1 MSNKATSNKAR
12 RSMSLVMNVTIRVGA
27 IISLCFIALG
37 FAVQQSIHHHFLEQD
52 ANELQVIEATVKSA
66 LNQATNGSDNT
77 LLSREELK
85 VYLEDTISGHHGV
98 YFGIFDHAQQLLYK
112 NDELD
117 FQPLIDN
124 NHINKSVTPKT
135 LYSWDTPDHNYWGT
149 LLATRLYSS
158 DPKKTWIIAVAA
170 QTDFHHSF
178 MTTFF
183 RTLWS
188 LMVLASLL
196 TTFAAWLAI
205 RNGHRPLHQISTEI
219 KSITSEQLNR
229 RLNTHNIP
237 PELLELV
244 ESFNI
249 MITSMDSVFQKLSH
263 FSADIAHELHTPIT
277 NLSTQTQVALNQAR
291 TTEEYQEIL
300 YSNLEEYN
308 RLSTI
313 VRDMLWL
320 AKTDN
325 NILTLKK
332 TELEIKKEVENL
344 FDYFEA
350 WAEEQGISLKVQ
362 GDTLNIQADKN
373 LIQRALSN
381 LLTNA
386 IRHASPNTAVTIRL
400 ESTENTVHITVENI
414 GSIIPDEH
422 INHIFDRF
430 YRIDP
435 SRQRHFLNEGIGLG
449 LSIVQSIVQAHKG
462 SINVTSSNEI
472 TRFTLSLPYKSI

>member
-1 MSNKATSNKAR
+1 
-12 RSMSLVMNVTIRVGA
+12 MSLIMNVTIRVGV

-52 ANELQVIEATVKSA
+52 ADELQVIEATVKSA
-66 LNQATNGSDNT
+66 LNQAINGSDNT

-85 VYLEDTISGHHGV
+85 VYLENTISGHHGV

-135 LYSWDTPDHNYWGT
+135 LYSWDTPGHNYWGT
-149 LLATRLYSS
+149 LLATKLYSS

-205 RNGHRPLHQISTEI
+205 RNGHRPLHQISTQI

-244 ESFNI
+244 ESFNT

-263 FSADIAHELHTPIT
+263 FSADIAHELRTPIT

-291 TTEEYQEIL
+291 STAEYQEIL

-325 NILTLKK
+325 NILTLEK
-332 TELEIKKEVENL
+332 TELDIKKEVENL

-362 GDTLNIQADKN
+362 GDILHIQADKN

-386 IRHASPNTAVTIRL
+386 IRHASPNTAVTIIL
-400 ESTENTVHITVENI
+400 ESTENTVHITVKNI
-414 GSIIPDEH
+414 GPIIPDEH
-422 INHIFDRF
+422 IDHIFDRF
-430 YRIDP
+430 YRVDP

-449 LSIVQSIVQAHKG
+449 LSIVKSIIQAHKG
-462 SINVTSSNEI
+462 TIKVTSTEQV
-472 TRFTLSLPYKSI
+472 TCFTLTLPKLT

>member
-1 MSNKATSNKAR
+1 MSNKASSNKTR
-12 RSMSLVMNVTIRVGA
+12 RPMSLVMNVTIRVGI

-52 ANELQVIEATVKSA
+52 ADELHVIETTVKSA
-66 LNQATNGSDNT
+66 LNQAINGSDNP

-85 VYLEDTISGHHGV
+85 VYLENTISGHHGV
-98 YFGIFDHAQQLLYK
+98 YFAVFDHAQQLLYK
-112 NDELD
+112 NGELD

-149 LLATRLYSS
+149 LLATKLYSS

-244 ESFNI
+244 ESFNT

-263 FSADIAHELHTPIT
+263 FSADIAHELRTPIT

-291 TTEEYQEIL
+291 STAEYQEIL

-308 RLSTI
+308 RLNTI

-325 NILTLKK
+325 NILTLEK
-332 TELEIKKEVENL
+332 TELDIKKEVENL

-350 WAEEQGISLKVQ
+350 WAEEQSISLKVQ

-386 IRHASPNTAVTIRL
+386 IRHASPNTAVTIIL
-400 ESTENTVHITVENI
+400 ESTDNTVHITVKNI
-414 GSIIPDEH
+414 GSIISNEH
-422 INHIFDRF
+422 IDRIFDRF

-462 SINVTSSNEI
+462 SINVTSGNEE
-472 TRFTLSLPYKSI
+472 TSFTLIFPK

>member
-1 MSNKATSNKAR
+1 
-12 RSMSLVMNVTIRVGA
+12 MSLVMNVTLRVGV

-52 ANELQVIEATVKSA
+52 ADELYVIETTVKNA
-66 LNQATNGSDNT
+66 LNQAINGSDNT

-85 VYLEDTISGHHGV
+85 AYLENTISGHHGV
-98 YFGIFDHAQQLLYK
+98 YFGIIDHSQQLLYK
-112 NDELD
+112 NGELD

-124 NHINKSVTPKT
+124 NNINKSVSANT
-135 LYSWDTPDHNYWGT
+135 LYSWDTPHHNYWGT
-149 LLATRLYSS
+149 LLAANIYSD

-244 ESFNI
+244 ESFNT

-263 FSADIAHELHTPIT
+263 FSADIAHELRTPIT
-277 NLSTQTQVALNQAR
+277 NLSTQTQVALNHSRSTA
-291 TTEEYQEIL
+291 EYQEIL

-325 NILTLKK
+325 NILTLEK
-332 TELEIKKEVENL
+332 TELDIKKEVEKL

-350 WAEEQGISLKVQ
+350 WVEEQSISLKIQ
-362 GDTLNIQADKN
+362 GDTINIQADKN

-386 IRHASPNTAVTIRL
+386 IRHASPNTAVTIIL
-400 ESTENTVHITVENI
+400 ESTENTVNITVRNI
-414 GSIIPDEH
+414 GSIISNEH
-422 INHIFDRF
+422 IDHIFDRF

-462 SINVTSSNEI
+462 SISVTSGNEE
-472 TRFTLSLPYKSI
+472 TCFTLIFPK

>member
-12 RSMSLVMNVTIRVGA
+12 RPMSLVMNVTFRVGV

-52 ANELQVIEATVKSA
+52 ADELHVIETTVKNA
-66 LNQATNGSDNT
+66 LNQAIKGSDNT
-77 LLSREELK
+77 SLNHEELK
-85 VYLEDTISGHHGV
+85 AYLENTISGHHGV

-112 NDELD
+112 NGELD

-124 NHINKSVTPKT
+124 NHINKSVTAKT
-135 LYSWDTPDHNYWGT
+135 LYPWNTPDHSYWGT
-149 LLATRLYSS
+149 LLTTNIYRD
-158 DPKKTWIIAVAA
+158 DPKKTLLIAVAA
-170 QTDFHHSF
+170 QTDFHNSF

-196 TTFAAWLAI
+196 TTFAAWFAI

-244 ESFNI
+244 ESFNT

-263 FSADIAHELHTPIT
+263 FSADIAHELRTPIT

-291 TTEEYQEIL
+291 STTEYQEIL

-325 NILTLKK
+325 NILTLEK
-332 TELEIKKEVENL
+332 TEWDIKKEVENL

-350 WAEEQGISLKVQ
+350 WAEEQSISLKVQ

-386 IRHASPNTAVTIRL
+386 IRHASPNTAVTIIL
-400 ESTENTVHITVENI
+400 ESTENTVFITIENVGSTIAVEYI
-414 GSIIPDEH
+414 DR
-422 INHIFDRF
+422 IFDRF

-435 SRQRHFLNEGIGLG
+435 SRQRRFLNEGVGLG
-449 LSIVQSIVQAHKG
+449 LSIVQSIAQAHKG
-462 SINVTSSNEI
+462 TTNVTSDNEI
-472 TRFTLSLPYKSI
+472 TRFTLSLPYESI

>member
-1 MSNKATSNKAR
+1 
-12 RSMSLVMNVTIRVGA
+12 MSLVMNVTIRVGV

-52 ANELQVIEATVKSA
+52 ADELQVIETSVKNA
-66 LNQATNGSDNT
+66 LNQAIDGSDNT

-85 VYLEDTISGHHGV
+85 AYLENTISGHHGV
-98 YFGIFDHAQQLLYK
+98 YFGIFDHSQQLLYK
-112 NDELD
+112 NGEID

-149 LLATRLYSS
+149 LLAANIYSD

-237 PELLELV
+237 SELLELV
-244 ESFNI
+244 ESFNT

-263 FSADIAHELHTPIT
+263 FSADIAHELRTPIT
-277 NLSTQTQVALNQAR
+277 NLSTQTQVALNQSRSTA
-291 TTEEYQEIL
+291 EYQEIL

-325 NILTLKK
+325 NILTLEKL
-332 TELEIKKEVENL
+332 ELDIKKEVENL

-350 WAEEQGISLKVQ
+350 WAEEQSISLKLE
-362 GDTLNIQADKN
+362 GGSLYIHADKS
-373 LIQRALSN
+373 LMQRALSN

-386 IRHASPNTAVTIRL
+386 IRHATPNTDVTIIL
-400 ESTENTVHITVENI
+400 ESIESEASITIKNI
-414 GSIIPDEH
+414 GSTIPDEH
-422 INHIFDRF
+422 IDHIFDRF
-430 YRIDP
+430 YRVDP

-449 LSIVQSIVQAHKG
+449 LSIVKSIIQAHKG
-462 SINVTSSNEI
+462 TIKVTSTEEV
-472 TRFTLSLPYKSI
+472 TCFTLTLPKLT

>member
-1 MSNKATSNKAR
+1 
-12 RSMSLVMNVTIRVGA
+12 MSLVMNVTIKVGV

-52 ANELQVIEATVKSA
+52 ADELHVIETTVKSA
-66 LNQATNGSDNT
+66 LNQAINGSDNT

-85 VYLEDTISGHHGV
+85 VYLENTISGHHGV

-112 NDELD
+112 NGELD
-117 FQPLIDN
+117 FQPLIHN

-149 LLATRLYSS
+149 LLATKLYSS

-244 ESFNI
+244 ESFNT

-263 FSADIAHELHTPIT
+263 FSADIAHELRTPIT

-291 TTEEYQEIL
+291 STAEYQEIL

-325 NILTLKK
+325 NILMLEK
-332 TELEIKKEVENL
+332 TELDIKKEVENL

-350 WAEEQGISLKVQ
+350 WAEEQSISLKLE
-362 GDTLNIQADKN
+362 GGSLYIHADKS
-373 LIQRALSN
+373 LMQRALSN

-386 IRHASPNTAVTIRL
+386 IRHATPNTDVTIIL
-400 ESTENTVHITVENI
+400 ESIESEASITITNI
-414 GSIIPDEH
+414 GSTIPDEH
-422 INHIFDRF
+422 IDHIFDRF
-430 YRIDP
+430 YRVDP

-449 LSIVQSIVQAHKG
+449 LSIVKSIIQAHRG
-462 SINVTSSNEI
+462 TINATSIEGVTC
-472 TRFTLSLPYKSI
+472 FTLTLPSAILR